1 MGVQQLQKYDGKV
14 EDVPAQWVI
23 DGSLAEGGPVT
34 VNMGGEKTWAGTVT
48 EMLYQQILW
57 IGLSPLS
64 GADINH
70 RTATRPANHLLLLI
84 LLLTRNCANLGK
96 KRREKRELKKIVS

>member
-23 DGSLAEGGPVT
+23 DGSLAKGGPVT
-34 VNMGGEKTWAGTVT
+34 VNIGGGKTCVSDG
-48 EMLYQQILW
+48 EIFISKILW

-70 RTATRPANHLLLLI
+70 R
-84 LLLTRNCANLGK
+84 
-96 KRREKRELKKIVS
+96 